1 MPIQHIL
8 ALLIAERDRLSGA
21 IAALQGTM
29 PRRGRPA
36 KTPLAVSEPASATP
50 QPAQRSRKFTA
61 AQRKKQAERMKA
73 YWATKKAQTGAK
85 TATVASKKKTKKA

>member
-8 ALLIAERDRLSGA
+8 DLLIAERDRLSGA
-21 IAALQGTM
+21 IAALQGTL

-36 KTPLAVSEPASATP
+36 KTSLAVSEPVVAAP
-50 QPAQRSRKFTA
+50 KPAQGRRKFTA

-73 YWATKKAQTGAK
+73 FWATKKAQTAAK
-85 TATVASKKKTKKA
+85 TAAAASKKKTKKA